1 MNANSVSAKNKV
13 VNRAVA
19 AVNRV
24 DSKAD
29 DKPVILKR
37 KRREAT
43 PAAFYV
49 VIRQNELR
57 ALSCRLLQQLR
68 REMQL
73 VGSASDELQT

>member
-43 PAAFYV
+43 PAALFFSSYENQPLPLFTGSV
-49 VIRQNELR
+49 VIGLCEV
-57 ALSCRLLQQLR
+57 S
-68 REMQL
+68 
-73 VGSASDELQT
+73 